1 MSAAAPTADAGAA
14 VPVKKGKKKLI
25 IIVAA
30 VLLLLMIAGG
40 GAAFYLK
47 KKAAA
52 KEAEGGDDATAQAAE
67 HRSAKPDL
75 KHPPT
80 FLPLDP
86 FVVNLADKD
95 ADRYAQIGITLEV
108 ADAHFAEEMKAFMP
122 AIRNGILMILAHKSS
137 KELLDRAGKEQLAG
151 EILRESARTMG
162 IDVEDAD
169 EAAAPAEK
177 AEGEKD
183 TKAASGVVE
192 DEDAKA
198 DVKPKAKAK
207 KKVPKEPAEP
217 NPIRHVHFSNFIV
230 Q

>member
-1 MSAAAPTADAGAA
+1 MSAAAAAPANAGAA

-30 VLLLLMIAGG
+30 VLLLLVIGG
-40 GAAFYLK
+40 GAAVLLLK

-52 KEAEGGDDATAQAAE
+52 ADGEDAATSASAE
-67 HRSAKPDL
+67 HAGGKPDL

-95 ADRYAQIGITLEV
+95 ADRYAQVGITFEV
-108 ADAHFAEEMKAFMP
+108 EDPKFAEQMKAFMP
-122 AIRNGILMILAHKSS
+122 AIRNGILMILSHKSS
-137 KELLDRAGKEQLAG
+137 GELLDRAGKEQLSA

-162 IDVEDAD
+162 IEVEEPEPVVAK
-169 EAAAPAEK
+169 K
-177 AEGEKD
+177 AEGD
-183 TKAASGVVE
+183 KAAAD
-192 DEDAKA
+192 DEDP
-198 DVKPKAKAK
+198 KPKK
-207 KKVPKEPAEP
+207 KKKKAAVEP
-217 NPIRHVHFSNFIV
+217 NPIKHVHFSNFIV